1 MNNAPPNK
9 KSLSASEVTM
19 RCAIEHKG
27 AVKIPD
33 SFTSRSDA
41 AGGIFSFHKNFLTRR
56 SHKHFYQS
64 ARALRSSGPEMASRL
79 LLHTDNFALRNNNC
93 VPLFASFTTSGLQH
107 LWKVVRP
114 ELRLGP
120 HVYFFTFARAATN

>member
-1 MNNAPPNK
+1 APRHAQWPEAGLARVRPLLLARVPRLRNVFFNFFVKRMNNAPPNK

-79 LLHTDNFALRNNNC
+79 LLHTDNFALRNNN
-93 VPLFASFTTSGLQH
+93 
-107 LWKVVRP
+107 
-114 ELRLGP
+114 
-120 HVYFFTFARAATN
+120 